1 MNTVLV
7 VLALTLIVYLVWR
20 LWKPYLKSTPK
31 REVQK
36 DKANLYF
43 FHTEW
48 CGHCQKAMPEWEK
61 LEAGPRTFGTTEVS
75 FVRVNAEKDRAT
87 ADLYQIDAYPTIKLE
102 TSTGLYTYDK
112 TPTAEGLTDYLR
124 QTFGNES

>member
-1 MNTVLV
+1 MNTILV
-7 VLALTLIVYLVWR
+7 VLALTLIVYLVRR
-20 LWKPYLKSTPK
+20 LCNPYLKSAPK

-43 FHTEW
+43 FHTDW
-48 CGHCQKAMPEWEK
+48 CGHCIKAMPEWEK

-75 FVRVNAEKDRAT
+75 FVRVNAEKDRET
-87 ADLYQIDAYPTIKLE
+87 SDLYQIDSYPTIKLE

-112 TPTAEGLTDYLR
+112 TPTAAGLTDYLR